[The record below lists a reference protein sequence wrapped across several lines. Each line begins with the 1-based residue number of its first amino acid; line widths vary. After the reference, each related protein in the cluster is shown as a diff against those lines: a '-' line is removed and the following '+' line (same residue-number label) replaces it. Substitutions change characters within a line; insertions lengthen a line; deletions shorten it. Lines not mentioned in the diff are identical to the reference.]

1 MKTSYKSLLVA
12 LVAIFSFG
20 YASADFRWGIKAGL
34 NFNNLDYK
42 NFQNSMTDP
51 GNRTGW
57 QAGLMAEFTIPIV
70 NIGADLSLLYS
81 RQNLNKVYDDNGKEI
96 YTNKD
101 FIDIP
106 LNLKWKIGL
115 PVVGNIISP
124 IIYTGPDF
132 LFALNKNTL
141 SDFKEKKCE
150 VGWNVGLGV
159 ELLKHLQVQA
169 GYCFGLNSVAEKT
182 IGTNA
187 QDMKVK
193 KNYWSVSAAY
203 LF

>member
-1 MKTSYKSLLVA
+1 MKTFHKTLLVA
-12 LVAIFSFG
+12 LIAIFSFG

-34 NFNNLDYK
+34 NFSDLNIKDPGAT
-42 NFQNSMTDP
+42 FTDP

-70 NIGADLSLLYS
+70 NIGADVSLLYT
-81 RQNLNKVYDDNGKEI
+81 RQNVDDNTYYE
-96 YTNKD
+96 NKD

-106 LNLKWKIGL
+106 INLKWKIGL

-132 LFALNKNTL
+132 MFGLNKNTL
-141 SDFKEKKCE
+141 TNIQDKKCE
-150 VGWNVGLGV
+150 VGWNVGIGLQLV
-159 ELLKHLQVQA
+159 NHLQITG
-169 GYCFGLNSVAEKT
+169 GYCFGINNLSEKI
-182 IGTNA
+182 IGTTS
-187 QDMKVK
+187 DDLKVK